1 MLNDLILRYKEN
13 IRFQQVF
20 KLMTW
25 NFIGIPLGIVTNIV
39 VTRFLGAKN
48 YGDYMF
54 INNIF
59 NITILIIN
67 LGLFQAANRALVL
80 TKDKQTAQ
88 EYYGSQLVITGF
100 IYILMIVSLFI
111 FGLFDQNIEEKG
123 IKSEFFYIIPFGFV
137 YLLIQFFE
145 VLFQADNRIEL
156 LIKTRYYPKLGFFVS
171 AGLIYL
177 LFQNFTGNRL
187 FIIWAFFLSTQIIV
201 YFFVI
206 KKINVSFKNLKQRI
220 KEIWGFN
227 KSFGFN
233 VYLGSLFSN
242 VFAQLAG
249 ILISYFGINN
259 SGVGFY
265 SLALTL
271 VAPLSLIPN
280 VIATTHYKEFSNMDK
295 APRKVLILIMSISVA
310 ALIALWLIIP
320 PFIHYFYKK
329 EFAVVI
335 NLSYI
340 VSVGVILYGLSD
352 FFNRFLGAHGDGK
365 ALRNSSIIVGIVI
378 LIGNIILIPKWH
390 EYGAAFT
397 YLLAG
402 IVYFMSITWYYRK
415 IVKRNQEGKKIIND

>member
-206 KKINVSFKNLKQRI
+206 KKIHISFSNIKLRI

-233 VYLGSLFSN
+233 VYVGSLFSN
-242 VFAQLAG
+242 VFSQLAG
-249 ILISYFGINN
+249 ILISYFGLTN

-280 VIATTHYKEFSNMDK
+280 VIATTHYKDFLKMQ
-295 APRKVLILIMSISVA
+295 KVPVRLLLITMSISIL
-310 ALIALWLIIP
+310 ALIALWIIIP
-320 PFIHYFYKK
+320 PFIHIFYKR
-329 EFAVVI
+329 EFDVVI
-335 NLSYI
+335 KLSYF
-340 VSVGVILYGLSD
+340 VSIGVMLYGLSD
-352 FFNRFLGAHGDGK
+352 FFTRFLGAHGDGK
-365 ALRNSSIIVGIVI
+365 ALRNSSFIVGSVI
-378 LIGNIILIPKWH
+378 LIGNVSLIPILH
-390 EYGAAFT
+390 ETGAAIT
-397 YLLAG
+397 YLMAG
-402 IVYFMSITWYYRK
+402 ITYFITIISFYK
-415 IVKRNQEGKKIIND
+415 KLVKSNIENNINF

>member
-1 MLNDLILRYKEN
+1 MLSKLKSKYKEN
-13 IRFQQVF
+13 VRIQQVV
-20 KLMTW
+20 KLLSW
-25 NFIGIPLGIVTNIV
+25 NFFGIPLGIVTNIV
-39 VTRFLGAKN
+39 ITRFLGAKN

-80 TKDKQTAQ
+80 AKDKQTAQ

-100 IYILMIVSLFI
+100 IYLLMVISLFV
-111 FGLFDQNIEEKG
+111 FGLFDQNIETKG
-123 IKSEFFYIIPFGFV
+123 IKAEFFYIIPFGFV
-137 YLLIQFFE
+137 YLLTQFFE

-156 LIKTRYYPKLGFFVS
+156 LVKTRYYPKVGFFIS

-206 KKINVSFKNLKQRI
+206 KKVNVSFKNLKLRI
-220 KEIWGFN
+220 KEIWGYN
-227 KSFGFN
+227 RSFGFN
-233 VYLGSLFSN
+233 VYVGSLFSN

-249 ILISYFGINN
+249 ILISYFGLTN

-280 VIATTHYKEFSNMDK
+280 VIATTHYKDFSKMQ
-295 APRKVLILIMSISVA
+295 KVPVRLLLITMSISIF
-310 ALIALWLIIP
+310 ALIALWIIIP
-320 PFIHYFYKK
+320 PFIHFFYKR
-329 EFAVVI
+329 EFDVVI
-335 NLSYI
+335 KLSYF
-340 VSVGVILYGLSD
+340 VSIGVMLYGLSD
-352 FFNRFLGAHGDGK
+352 FFTRFLGAHGDGK
-365 ALRNSSIIVGIVI
+365 ALRNSSFIVGSVI
-378 LIGNIILIPKWH
+378 LIGNVSLIPILH
-390 EYGAAFT
+390 ETGAAIT

-402 IVYFMSITWYYRK
+402 ITYFITIISFYKKLVKSNIENK
-415 IVKRNQEGKKIIND
+415 INF